1 MAEWRCRHCRSH
13 LTVDSDGQ
21 PEPCWRHPKAEAVP
35 PGWKAPKK
43 KPKSAKAKA
52 SQPPAKQ
59 GRKKGKKRKRPKLA
73 GLGSVL
79 PRAVSRS
86 IVVRTAT
93 RARGTTSGGLPGLGK
108 RR

>member
-1 MAEWRCRHCRSH
+1 MAEWRCRTCRSH
-13 LTVDSDGQ
+13 LAVDGDGQ
-21 PEPCWRHPKAEAVP
+21 PEPCPRHPKAEAVP
-35 PGWKAPKK
+35 PGWKGPKK
-43 KPKSAKAKA
+43 KPKPAKARA

-59 GRKKGKKRKRPKLA
+59 GKKKGKKQKRSKWA

-79 PRAVSRS
+79 PRASSRS
-86 IVVRTAT
+86 IVVRIAT